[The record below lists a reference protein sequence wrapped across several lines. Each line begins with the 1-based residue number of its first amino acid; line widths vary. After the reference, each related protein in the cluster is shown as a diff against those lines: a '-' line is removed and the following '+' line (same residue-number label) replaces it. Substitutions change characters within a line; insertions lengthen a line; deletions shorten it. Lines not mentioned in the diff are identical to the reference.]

1 MSAATAA
8 SERAAGG
15 RRAAHLMHRFVAGAA
30 VDSLGTGIAA
40 AGAILYFVTVRGF
53 SAASV
58 AVALSAGAVLAIFTP
73 LVSGR
78 LADRHGLTRVYV
90 CLLLLRA
97 VLYLVYPL
105 ATGFTAFLVLTWAV
119 IGLETTTPPLQQAL
133 VGRLFGSESRVRL
146 MSLVMAARNA
156 ALGAGTLLAG
166 LALAVAPGWA
176 VAALLAFNGVT
187 FAVLAV
193 VVFSMRHDVAAAA
206 PPPPAETVST
216 VDPRSKPALREPAF
230 LGLTVANGVLLLH
243 DSVLFILLPL
253 WTVTTLDLSPVVASV
268 AMAVNTGLSVVLQ
281 LAFGRMRGLTQR
293 PRRGLVVSV
302 AFLVLACAAGI
313 GVERLA
319 DGGAGVA
326 ALAAGCLAIAVLLTV
341 GENLHTIAA
350 WEVSYTVAPA
360 DRGADYLS
368 VFGLGYA
375 VQRVLGPVLMT
386 AVVLGLGAAGW
397 LVLAAVLV
405 AAAAGFLVLTTVLR
419 GRAT

>member
-1 MSAATAA
+1 MTVVAEAPA
-8 SERAAGG
+8 G
-15 RRAAHLMHRFVAGAA
+15 RRPAQLMRRFVAGAA

-90 CLLLLRA
+90 CLLVLRA
-97 VLYLVYPL
+97 ALYLVYPL
-105 ATGFTAFLVLTWAV
+105 ATGFAAFLVLTWAV

-133 VGRLFGSESRVRL
+133 VGRLFGSDSRVRL

-166 LALAVAPGWA
+166 LALTIAPGWA

-206 PPPPAETVST
+206 PPPEQESTAE
-216 VDPRSKPALREPAF
+216 PRSRPALREPAF

-253 WTVTTLDLSPVVASV
+253 WTVTTLGLSPVVASV

-281 LAFGRMRGLTQR
+281 LVFGRMRRLTQR

-302 AFLVLACAAGI
+302 AFLVLACVAGI

-319 DGGAGVA
+319 DAGAGVA

-375 VQRVLGPVLMT
+375 IQRVLGPVLMT
-386 AVVLGLGAAGW
+386 ALVLGLGAAGW
-397 LVLAAVLV
+397 LALAAVLV

-419 GRAT
+419 GRAV

>member
-1 MSAATAA
+1 VTAATTEPA
-8 SERAAGG
+8 RAPTG

-73 LVSGR
+73 LVTGR
-78 LADRHGLTRVYV
+78 LADRHGLTRIYV

-97 VLYLVYPL
+97 ALYLVYPL

-133 VGRLFGSESRVRL
+133 VGRLFGSDSRVRL

-176 VAALLAFNGVT
+176 VAALLALNGVT
-187 FAVLAV
+187 FAVLAA

-206 PPPPAETVST
+206 PPPVVEST
-216 VDPRSKPALREPAF
+216 VDPRSRPALREPAF

-253 WTVTTLDLSPVVASV
+253 WTVTTLGLSPVVASV

-281 LAFGRMRGLTQR
+281 LAFGRMRRLTQR
-293 PRRGLVVSV
+293 PGRGLVVSV
-302 AFLVLACAAGI
+302 VFLVLACVAGI

-386 AVVLGLGAAGW
+386 AMVLGLGAAGW
-397 LVLAAVLV
+397 LALAAVLV

-419 GRAT
+419 GRAV